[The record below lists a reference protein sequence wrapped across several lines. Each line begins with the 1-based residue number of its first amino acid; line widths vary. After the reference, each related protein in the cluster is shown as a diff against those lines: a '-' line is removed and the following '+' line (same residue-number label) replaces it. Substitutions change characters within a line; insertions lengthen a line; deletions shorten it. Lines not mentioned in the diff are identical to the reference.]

1 MIGHD
6 GHVKHTEANGIP
18 VAAENG
24 GGQTKSTTTTSTG
37 GFGFVNRVTSY
48 PIVKDGFS
56 TVKAYAGKSKV
67 ATFAI
72 DKANTTLTT
81 VSSYQP
87 KYVQSYYETYV
98 QPHVQR
104 ADDLGCKSLDLIQT
118 RFPVVN
124 QPTADIVS
132 AVKAPPRDIINN
144 VRQRVT
150 TPTQAA
156 ARAANDRIGSVVDTF
171 EQTLHYYLPAPTSNN
186 GKPKSLNNNN
196 KQTSTNKEANHAVRV
211 YQLLNEASVS
221 LSHLVIEKTPRS
233 RQDLANLSLVQTATT
248 QLQFVQ
254 ETLRQS
260 ITVYS
265 EAAKNRLLPEAVT
278 LRFHQLHGTL
288 TDQLNHWVGLVKT
301 RTELPDWVKSRL
313 QSLADTATAQYQFAK
328 KEYARSDIA
337 TYDKAKNVT
346 QNLQAQLL
354 PLLQN
359 VQSQVQVYAD
369 SVRQRAQKDLG
380 PYIPAR
386 LGGKTESTPVVEQ
399 QQQQ

>member
-1 MIGHD
+1 MKGHD

-18 VAAENG
+18 TGENG
-24 GGQTKSTTTTSTG
+24 KKSFSSSEY
-37 GFGFVNRVTSY
+37 GFVTRVTSY

-56 TVKAYAGKSKV
+56 TVKSYTGKSKV
-67 ATFAI
+67 ATYAI
-72 DKANTTLTT
+72 DKANNTLTT

-104 ADDLGCKSLDLIQT
+104 ADDLGCKSLDLIQS

-124 QPTADIVS
+124 QPTAEIVS

-144 VRQRVT
+144 VRYRVT
-150 TPTQAA
+150 TPAQAA

-171 EQTLHYYLPAPTSNN
+171 ESTINHYLPTPTTNN
-186 GKPKSLNNNN
+186 GKPKSLDKSN
-196 KQTSTNKEANHAVRV
+196 KATKKEANHAVRV
-211 YQLLNEASVS
+211 YQLLNEASVRVS
-221 LSHLVIEKTPRS
+221 QLVIEKTPRS
-233 RQDLANLSLVQTATT
+233 SGDFANLSIVQTASQ

-260 ITVYS
+260 ILVYS
-265 EAAKNRLLPEAVT
+265 EAAQKRLPESIT
-278 LRFHQLHGTL
+278 YRFHQLHGAL
-288 TDQLNHWVGLVKT
+288 TNQLNQVVGFVKT
-301 RTELPDWVKSRL
+301 RSDLPDWIKSRL
-313 QSLADTATAQYQFAK
+313 QTLADTATAQYNFAK

-337 TYDKAKNVT
+337 TYDKTKNVT

-359 VQSQVQVYAD
+359 VQSQVQGYTE
-369 SVRQRAQKDLG
+369 SIRQRAQKDLG
-380 PYIPAR
+380 HYIR
-386 LGGKTESTPVVEQ
+386 LGNNTVEQ
-399 QQQQ
+399 QQNDITATTTTSKSSTQ